1 MSRGEFAAAHAASVD
16 DVRAILDFAK
26 QHGLEVTDSD
36 AARRCVC
43 LAGSSEAMSRAFGVK
58 LHRFEGPRGS
68 YRGRVGSILLPPNLR
83 TIVTAVLGL
92 DDRPQAQPHF
102 RPAVQTAV
110 TFTPLDLARTYDFPP
125 GDGAGSTLAIIE
137 MGGGFVQADLDTYFQ
152 GLGLTSP
159 AVEAVSVD
167 GATNAPTGQPDGP
180 DGEVMLDLEVAGA
193 LVPKV
198 HFAVYFAPN
207 TDRGFYDAVSAAVHD
222 AARHPIAVS
231 ISWGGPEAS
240 WTRQAMKAMDALFAD
255 AAAMGVTITCASGD
269 NGSGDGETDSRAHA
283 DFPSSSPNAIGCGGT
298 RLTAKTAGGV
308 VESEV
313 AWNDGG
319 NRGATGG
326 GISDVFALPSWQ
338 AGRGV
343 PPSVNPGGRVGRGVP
358 DVAADADPATGY
370 RVRIDGS
377 DMVFGGT
384 SAVAPLWAALAV
396 RLGQQL
402 GTPAGFLN
410 PLLYSAPT
418 DAFRDITSGSNGAYR
433 AKRGWD
439 ACTGLGSANGS
450 ALLEALRS
458 KASPTIGTNARM
470 KGRSK
475 PGPKVRT
482 KAGPKVRT
490 NARPTG

>member
-1 MSRGEFAAAHAASVD
+1 
-16 DVRAILDFAK
+16 
-26 QHGLEVTDSD
+26 
-36 AARRCVC
+36 
-43 LAGSSEAMSRAFGVK
+43 
-58 LHRFEGPRGS
+58 
-68 YRGRVGSILLPPNLR
+68 
-83 TIVTAVLGL
+83 
-92 DDRPQAQPHF
+92 
-102 RPAVQTAV
+102 
-110 TFTPLDLARTYDFPP
+110 
-125 GDGAGSTLAIIE
+125 
-137 MGGGFVQADLDTYFQ
+137 
-152 GLGLTSP
+152 
-159 AVEAVSVD
+159 
-167 GATNAPTGQPDGP
+167 
-180 DGEVMLDLEVAGA
+180 MLDLEVAGA
-193 LVPKV
+193 LVPKA